1 MLGWFRDLFS
11 RIFNRRDE
19 VKLGIYGPPN
29 TGKTTLANKISEE
42 FVGEELGNVSEVP
55 HETREVQKKE
65 RVVLESN
72 DKEISMNLLD
82 MPGISTKVD
91 YKEFV
96 EHGIEEEEAKL
107 RSKEAT
113 KGIVEAIEWLDQVDA
128 VLVIFDSTKDPY
140 TQVNVTILGNL
151 EAKDI
156 PIILVANKIDL
167 EEAEPEKIEDAFP
180 QYDFVKISA
189 KEGENLLDL
198 YSEIVERLG

>member
-1 MLGWFRDLFS
+1 MLDWFKRFFSKLFKS
-11 RIFNRRDE
+11 SDE
-19 VKLGIYGPPN
+19 IKLGIYGPPN

-42 FVGEELGNVSEVP
+42 FTGEELGSVSEVP
-55 HETREVQKKE
+55 HETRAVQKKE
-65 RVVLESN
+65 KVSLQS
-72 DKEISMNLLD
+72 DGKEISMNLLD

-96 EHGIEEEEAKL
+96 DHGIDEEDAKA

-113 KGIVEAIEWLDQVDA
+113 KGVVEAIKWLDRVDA
-128 VLVIFDSTKDPY
+128 VLVVFDSTEDPY

-167 EEAEPEKIEDAFP
+167 EEADAESIRDAFP
-180 QYDFVKISA
+180 QYNFTKISA
-189 KEGENLLDL
+189 KQGENLTGL
-198 YSEIVERLG
+198 YSEVINNVS

>member
-1 MLGWFRDLFS
+1 MLRWFKDLFS
-11 RIFNRRDE
+11 RVFGQKDE
-19 VKLGIYGPPN
+19 IKLGIYGPPN

-55 HETREVQKKE
+55 HETRAVQKKE
-65 RVVLESN
+65 KVVLES
-72 DKEISMNLLD
+72 DGKEISMNLLD

-96 EHGIEEEEAKL
+96 DHGIEEEEAKV

-113 KGIVEAIEWLDQVDA
+113 KGIVEAIKWLDQVDA
-128 VLVIFDSTKDPY
+128 VLVVFDSTENPY

-167 EEAEPEKIEDAFP
+167 DKAEPEKIQDAFP
-180 QYDFVKISA
+180 QYNFVEISA
-189 KEGENLLDL
+189 KEGEKLIEL
-198 YSEIVERLG
+198 YSEVVETLG